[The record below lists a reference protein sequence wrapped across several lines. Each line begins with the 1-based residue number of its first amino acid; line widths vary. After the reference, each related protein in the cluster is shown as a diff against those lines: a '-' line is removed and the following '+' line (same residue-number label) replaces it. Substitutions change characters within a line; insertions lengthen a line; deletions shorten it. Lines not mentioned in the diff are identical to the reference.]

1 MFTGF
6 IEGLRKSGVPVSIT
20 EHLSLLGAL
29 QAGVADYSV
38 EDFYFLARSALVKD
52 ERWFDRFDRVFA
64 QHFKGLEAVSG
75 EDLTTDIPEEWLR
88 RLAEKTLSAE
98 EMAAIEALGGFD
110 KLMET
115 LKRRL
120 EEQKERH
127 QGGNKWIGTAG
138 TSPFGAY
145 GYNPEGVRIGQSE
158 SRHRRAVKVWD
169 RREFRDLDDGVELN
183 TRSLK
188 LALRKLRRFA
198 REGAAE
204 ELNLDG
210 TIRAT
215 AENAGSLDLKFT
227 PERRNAMKVLLFLDV
242 GGSMDDHVKASEELF
257 SAARSEFKHLEYFYF
272 HNCVYEGVWKSNARR
287 RTEQTP
293 TADVLRTFGPDYRL
307 IFVGDAAMSPYEI
320 VQPGGAVEHWNPE
333 SGAVWVER
341 LTGHFRR
348 VAWLNPTPE
357 PQWDYSQ
364 STTILRQLVEDR
376 MYPMTLDGLDRMT
389 RALSR

>member
-20 EHLSLLGAL
+20 EHLSLLGAM
-29 QAGVADYSV
+29 QGGVVDYSV

-52 ERWFDRFDRVFA
+52 ERWFDRYDRVFA

-75 EDLTTDIPEEWLR
+75 EDLTTDIPEDWLR
-88 RLAEKTLSAE
+88 KLAEKTLSSE
-98 EMAAIEALGGFD
+98 DMAAVEALGGFD

-115 LKRRL
+115 LRQRL

-127 QGGNKWIGTAG
+127 QGGSKWIGTAG
-138 TSPFGAY
+138 TSPFGAH
-145 GYNPEGVRIGQSE
+145 GYNPEGIRIGQHE

-169 RREFRDLDDGVELN
+169 KREFRDLDDGVELN
-183 TRSLK
+183 TRTLK

-287 RTEQTP
+287 RIDQTP
-293 TADVLRTFGPDYRL
+293 TRDVLRTFGPDYRL

-333 SGAVWVER
+333 SGQTWIER

-357 PQWDYSQ
+357 PAWAYSQ
-364 STTILRQLVEDR
+364 STGILQQLLESR

>member
-6 IEGLRKSGVPVSIT
+6 VEGLRGAGVPVSIT
-20 EHLSLLGAL
+20 EHLSLLGAME
-29 QAGVADYSV
+29 AGVADYSV

-64 QHFKGLEAVSG
+64 QHFKGLEAFSG
-75 EDLTTDIPEEWLR
+75 EDLTTDIPEDWLR

-98 EMAAIEALGGFD
+98 EMAAVEALGGFD

-115 LKRRL
+115 LKKRL

-127 QGGNKWIGTAG
+127 QGGSKWIGTAG

-145 GYNPEGVRIGQSE
+145 GYNPEGVRIGQHE

-183 TRSLK
+183 TRTLK

-215 AENAGSLDLKFT
+215 AENAGTLDLKFT
-227 PERRNAMKVLLFLDV
+227 PERRNTMKVLLFLDV
-242 GGSMDDHVKASEELF
+242 GGSMDDHVRASEELF
-257 SAARSEFKHLEYFYF
+257 SAAKSEFRHLEYFYF

-293 TADVLRTFGPDYRL
+293 TQDVLRTFGPDYRL

-333 SGAVWVER
+333 SGAAWIER

-357 PQWDYSQ
+357 PQWGYSQ
-364 STTILRQLVEDR
+364 STTILRQLVEER

>member
-20 EHLSLLGAL
+20 EHLSLLGAM

-52 ERWFDRFDRVFA
+52 ERWFDRYDRVFA

-75 EDLTTDIPEEWLR
+75 EDLTTDIPEDWLR
-88 RLAEKTLSAE
+88 KLAEKTLSAD

-115 LKRRL
+115 LKQRL

-145 GYNPEGVRIGQSE
+145 GYNPEGVRIGQHE

-169 RREFRDLDDGVELN
+169 KREFRDLDDGVELN
-183 TRSLK
+183 TRTLK

-215 AENAGSLDLKFT
+215 AQNAGTLDLQFT

-257 SAARSEFKHLEYFYF
+257 SAAKSEFKHLEYFYF

-287 RTEQTP
+287 RTEQTA
-293 TADVLRTFGPDYRL
+293 TLDVLRTFGPDYRL
-307 IFVGDAAMSPYEI
+307 IFVGDGAMSPYEI

-333 SGAVWVER
+333 SGAAWIER

-357 PQWDYSQ
+357 ARWGYSQ
-364 STTILRQLVEDR
+364 STTILQQLLESR

>member
-6 IEGLRKSGVPVSIT
+6 IEGLRASGVPVSIT

-29 QAGVADYSV
+29 QAGVVEYDV

-75 EDLTTDIPEEWLR
+75 EDLATDIPEDWLR
-88 RLAEKTLSAE
+88 KLAEKTLSAE
-98 EMAAIEALGGFD
+98 EMAAVEALGGFD

-115 LKRRL
+115 LRQRL
-120 EEQKERH
+120 EEQHGRH
-127 QGGNKWIGTAG
+127 QGGSKWIGTAG

-145 GYNPEGVRIGQSE
+145 GYNPEGVRIGQAE

-169 RREFRDLDDGVELN
+169 KREFRDLDDGVELN
-183 TRSLK
+183 TRTLK

-215 AENAGSLDLKFT
+215 AQNAGALDLKFT
-227 PERRNAMKVLLFLDV
+227 PERRNALKVLLFLDV

-293 TADVLRTFGPDYRL
+293 TLDVLRTFGPDYRL

-333 SGAVWVER
+333 SGKVWMER

-357 PQWDYSQ
+357 PAWSYSQ
-364 STTILRQLVEDR
+364 STAILRQVLEER